1 MNHDIRPSQLRSFYE
16 RHTMLC
22 EFVSMVCACSAVAVV
37 MYYALTI

>member
-1 MNHDIRPSQLRSFYE
+1 MNHDIRPSQRRSFYE